1 MLKKIVFMGTPFF
14 AVPILKSLYQ
24 NGYSVS
30 VVYTQ
35 PPQKSQRGQKIN
47 KSPIQGISETLK
59 IEYRSPTSL
68 KNNKEEYNYL
78 KKLDADIAIV
88 VAYGKII
95 PKEYLS
101 LVKKGFINIHAS
113 LLPKWRGA
121 APIQRSVMNLEKET
135 GISIM
140 KIGEKLDT
148 GPVCNSYKIEIMP
161 DDNSETIAEKL
172 SMLAA
177 EKILD
182 NIDEILGDKIEFKE
196 QNHNEASYAAKIEKT
211 EGQIDWCENAENI
224 IGKINGLYSNPGAF
238 FVYKGERYKI
248 LKANLALGNGKIGE
262 VLDNYLEISCGNNKS
277 IKVLEIQRQGKRPQN
292 IGEFMLGSQIKKGS
306 NLNNV

>member
-1 MLKKIVFMGTPFF
+1 MLKKIIFMGTPLF

-47 KSPIQGISETLK
+47 KSPIQGISETLQ
-59 IEYRSPTSL
+59 IEYRTPSSL

-78 KKLDADIAIV
+78 KELDADIAIV
-88 VAYGKII
+88 VAYGQII

-121 APIQRSVMNLEKET
+121 APIQRSIMNLEKET
-135 GISIM
+135 GVSIM
-140 KIGEKLDT
+140 KIEEKLDT

-161 DDNSETIAEKL
+161 DDNSEIIAEKL
-172 SMLAA
+172 SLLAA
-177 EKILD
+177 EKILN
-182 NIDEILGDKIEFKE
+182 NIDEILEDKIEFKE
-196 QNHNEASYAAKIEKT
+196 QNHSKASYAAKIEKK
-211 EGQIDWCENAENI
+211 EGQIEWYKTAENI
-224 IGKINGLYSNPGAF
+224 IGKINGLYPSPGAF
-238 FVYKGERYKI
+238 FTYNGERYKI
-248 LKANLALGNGKIGE
+248 LKASLALGSGEIGE
-262 VLDNYLEISCGNNKS
+262 VLDNYLEISCGNKKS

-292 IGEFMLGSQIKKGS
+292 IGEFMLGSKIKKGS

>member
-1 MLKKIVFMGTPFF
+1 MGTPLF
-14 AVPILKSLYQ
+14 AVSILKSLYQ

-47 KSPIQGISETLK
+47 KSPVQGISEILK
-59 IEYRSPTSL
+59 IEYRTPSSL
-68 KNNKEEYNYL
+68 KNNTEEYNYL
-78 KKLDADIAIV
+78 KELNADIAIV
-88 VAYGKII
+88 VAYGQII

-121 APIQRSVMNLEKET
+121 APIQRSIMNLEKET
-135 GISIM
+135 GISVMRIE
-140 KIGEKLDT
+140 EKLDT
-148 GPVCNSYKIEIMP
+148 GPICNSYKIEIMT
-161 DDNSETIAEKL
+161 DDNSETISEKL
-172 SMLAA
+172 STIAA

-182 NIDEILGDKIEFKE
+182 NIDNILDDKIEFKE

-211 EGQIDWCENAENI
+211 EGQIEWGETAENI
-224 IGKINGLYSNPGAF
+224 IGKINGLYPSPGAF
-238 FVYKGERYKI
+238 FTYDGERYKI
-248 LKANLALGNGKIGE
+248 LKANLALGSGKIGE
-262 VLDNYLEISCGNNKS
+262 VLDNYLEISCGNKKS

-292 IGEFMLGSQIKKGS
+292 ISEFMLGSQIKKGS
-306 NLNNV
+306 KLSNA